1 MNIIKIYLFT
11 INIISLII
19 MGYDKIQA
27 ILKKR
32 RIPELTLLSLIP
44 IGGSIGILIGIIVFR
59 HKIKKKKFIILSILL
74 SLFSIFIYK
83 LI

>member
-1 MNIIKIYLFT
+1 
-11 INIISLII
+11 

-32 RIPELTLLSLIP
+32 RIPEMTLLSLIP
-44 IGGSIGILIGIIVFR
+44 IGGSIGTILGIIIFK

-74 SLFSIFIYK
+74 SLLSIYIYK

>member
-1 MNIIKIYLFT
+1 MNIIKIYLII
-11 INIISLII
+11 INIISLTI

-32 RIPELTLLSLIP
+32 RIPEITLLSLIP
-44 IGGSIGILIGIIVFR
+44 IGGSIGTILGIIIFK

-74 SLFSIFIYK
+74 SLLSIYIYK